1 MKNGEISGIVFPGVK
16 EIGLKP
22 ERRQRIPKGQNH
34 ALATAHAAKF
44 GDAVRAATG
53 QAPELPSAL
62 AALANLPERFDIL
75 PAETGAI
82 RAYIEAFAARK
93 S

>member
-1 MKNGEISGIVFPGVK
+1 MV
-16 EIGLKP
+16 
-22 ERRQRIPKGQNH
+22 